1 MNIVRYI
8 KNSKNYLYI
17 TEIFKSLFSFTNRKD
32 VSNLPKKNKLILG
45 ITSLWMTIPLTH
57 GIFKWI
63 EYEIGVGQ
71 KSLIIILSCTCFS
84 SLIFWFDARSGILFH
99 KLDKICAINY
109 VICMIITSTFSYNNV
124 LSMDICIFLLLSL
137 IILFLL
143 GDICFK
149 INKYD
154 YQLIFHILFR
164 YIGYWWGH
172 LLLVLEDKN
181 FVSAIVILSVG
192 YFGHIIVFNEFIRR
206 RHLIITKN
214 MYWKSCAIL
223 GLWIIICGKVH
234 LLVCYSVNFN
244 YYTKFI
250 MVKN

>member
-109 VICMIITSTFSYNNV
+109 VICMIITSTFSDNNV

-181 FVSAIVILSVG
+181 FASAIVILSVG

>member
-109 VICMIITSTFSYNNV
+109 VICMIITSTFSDNKV

-181 FVSAIVILSVG
+181 FASAIVILSVG

>member
-109 VICMIITSTFSYNNV
+109 VICMIITSTFSDNNV

-172 LLLVLEDKN
+172 LMLVLEDKN
-181 FVSAIVILSVG
+181 FVSAIEILSVG
-192 YFGHIIVFNEFIRR
+192 YFGHIIVFNEYIRR
-206 RHLIITKN
+206 RHLIITNN